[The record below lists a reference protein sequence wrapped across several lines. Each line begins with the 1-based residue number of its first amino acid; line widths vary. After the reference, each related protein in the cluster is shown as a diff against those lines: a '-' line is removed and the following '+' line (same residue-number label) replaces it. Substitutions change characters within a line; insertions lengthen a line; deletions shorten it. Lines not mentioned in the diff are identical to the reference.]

1 MNKQAKIIA
10 LGLLSFTALG
20 YGGYLAVKWGVMRT
34 YVGHDEILVVT
45 NRFGDNLP
53 SDRRTVKEG
62 EGFKG
67 VRDEVFGPGRY
78 FFDPLQYETVIARQT
93 VVGAGNPSKWEWDAL
108 GNLKDPASA
117 PQVGLLTLLE
127 GPTPASGDEVVDPGF
142 KGIQRAVLTPGVYKI
157 NPVKFKVDLVPAV
170 VVPPGSV
177 GVVTRLVGDVAAGEG
192 ASVVETQSIATE
204 KARAGVAT
212 TRAGVGSIGAGS
224 TMAMPFVVGAKQRGI
239 LRDVLQPGVYY
250 LNPRMVK
257 VSIVPVG
264 YDAITTRNT
273 GAAGAGGAGN
283 DAIRFYTNDGYLV
296 EADFTVVWGRRPA
309 DAPELVRNI
318 GDIDRVAEIV
328 IEPAMK
334 AAAQNEGGRY
344 SAKELIQGKTRT
356 KFQEELSASLERQ
369 VQPRNIEVLLA
380 LIRNITIK
388 DASTGRDATQGLL
401 STIQQANIE
410 VERELTN
417 RQKTQTA
424 VTRAGYEEALK
435 AVDIAKEE
443 VVSESQQKVANL
455 LADGAKKA
463 AQIAAQTE
471 VEVARIQAE
480 VAGLEAQRTEIL
492 GKAAADVLRLKNEAE
507 AKGAKMLVDAL
518 GGPAAYNQYTF
529 AKNFDPKDLR
539 LIFAGPGTFWTDL
552 KSFQEVGGAQAMQ
565 AATRPSR

>member
-1 MNKQAKIIA
+1 MSKQIKVIA
-10 LGLLSFTALG
+10 LGLLSFAVIG
-20 YGGYLAVKWGVMRT
+20 YGGYMAVKWTVMRT
-34 YVGHDEILVVT
+34 FVGHDEILVIT

-67 VRDEVFGPGRY
+67 VRDEVYGPGRY
-78 FFDPLQYETVIARQT
+78 FYDPIQYETTIAKQT
-93 VVGAGNPSKWEWDAL
+93 VVSAGDPSKWEWDAL
-108 GNLKDPASA
+108 GNLKDPSSA

-127 GPTPASGDEVVDPGF
+127 GPTPTNGDEVVDPGF

-177 GVVTRLVGDVAAGEG
+177 GVVTRLVGDATVGAG
-192 ASVVETQSIATE
+192 ANVVETQSIATE
-204 KARAGVAT
+204 KARAGEAT
-212 TRAGVGSIGAGS
+212 TRVGVGSVGAGS

-239 LRDVLQPGVYY
+239 LRDVLQPGIYY

-273 GAAGAGGAGN
+273 GAAGGSN
-283 DAIRFYTNDGYLV
+283 DAIRFYTTDGYLV

-318 GDIDRVAEIV
+318 GNIDRVAEIV

-380 LIRNITIK
+380 LVRNITIK
-388 DASTGRDATQGLL
+388 DAKGEDATQGLL

-443 VVSESQQKVANL
+443 VASESQQKVANL

-463 AQIAAQTE
+463 AQIGAQTE

-480 VAGLEAQRTEIL
+480 VAALEAQRTEIL
-492 GKAAADVLRLKNEAE
+492 GKAAADVLRLKNEAD

-552 KSFQEVGGAQAMQ
+552 KSFQEVGGAQAIQ